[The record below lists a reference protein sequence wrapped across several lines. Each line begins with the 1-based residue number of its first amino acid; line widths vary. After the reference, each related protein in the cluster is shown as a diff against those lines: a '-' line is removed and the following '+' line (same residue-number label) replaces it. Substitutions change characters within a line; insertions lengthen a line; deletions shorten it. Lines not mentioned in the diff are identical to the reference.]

1 MTSSTDTQLM
11 SDAGARVAATFG
23 ERMERPPT
31 GVWAAPGRV
40 NLIGDHTDYNG
51 GFVLPFAIEQRVTL
65 AAAPRTDG
73 LVRVHSFQRGDFTT
87 HLDTAE
93 PRGVEGWG
101 AYVVGSLWSLAV
113 EGVPLSGL
121 DIVLDSSVPVGSGL
135 SSSAAVACAVMIAAR
150 DLFGG
155 PSDPVVLA
163 RIAQRGENTFVGVPS
178 GIMDQVACLACRE
191 GHALLLDARSL
202 SIEHVPLPLAQAG
215 FAILVIDTRTPRALA
230 DGAYAERRHA
240 CEEVAAA
247 LGVAALRDATFGQ
260 IVAARGQ
267 IGDVAFRRARHVV
280 DENSRVRAA
289 AHYLRAGQI
298 ERLGPLMSA
307 SHVSLRDDYEVSTPA
322 LDDAVS
328 AALAAGAI
336 GARLTGAGFGG
347 CALALAR
354 RDRLD
359 AIRAAITAAFARA
372 QRAAPVMFVA
382 TAAPGAVRLR

>member
-11 SDAGARVAATFG
+11 NDAGARMVAAFDA
-23 ERMERPPT
+23 RMKRPPA
-31 GVWAAPGRV
+31 GVWTAPGRV

-65 AAAPRTDG
+65 AAAARTDG

-93 PRGVEGWG
+93 PRGIEGWG
-101 AYVVGSLWSLAV
+101 AYVMGALWSLAV
-113 EGVPLSGL
+113 EGVPLNGL
-121 DIVLDSSVPVGSGL
+121 DIVFDSSVPVGSGL
-135 SSSAAVACAVMIAAR
+135 SSSAAVACAVLVAAR

-202 SIEHVPLPLAQAG
+202 SIEHVPLPLSETG
-215 FAILVIDTRTPRALA
+215 FAILVIYTRTPRALA
-230 DGAYAERRHA
+230 DGAYAERRGA
-240 CEEVAAA
+240 CEQVAAA
-247 LGVAALRDATFGQ
+247 LGVSALRDATLAQ
-260 IVAARGQ
+260 IEAARGQ
-267 IGDVAFRRARHVV
+267 IGEVAFRRARHVV
-280 DENSRVRAA
+280 GENARVRAA
-289 AHYLRAGQI
+289 SDHLRAGQI
-298 ERLGPLMSA
+298 EQLGPLMSA

-328 AALAAGAI
+328 AALTNGAI

-359 AIRAAITAAFARA
+359 SIQAAVTAAFARA

-382 TAAPGAVRLR
+382 TAAPGAVRVR